1 MATPKELHD
10 KKRKLSFFGAPCDL
24 GASTRGTNMGPAALR
39 IARLVE
45 TKIEMGYDAEDLGD
59 VTLLST
65 FSDELIRKSA
75 AHEGNY
81 ARAPEIARWTR
92 AIEVKMLEIFKAGR
106 LPVFMG
112 GDHSLSIGT
121 LAAAAKHARQFK
133 RKLFVLWVDAHADF
147 NTPATSPSGNVHG
160 MTLAVACG
168 EPGLDIFRDEDFALI
183 PPSQVFMIGIRQ
195 IDKGERR
202 LLEDRGVNVID
213 MPQIDET
220 GVAVQMRRILEKV
233 RKENG
238 MLHVSLDADFLDP
251 VIAPGVGTPVQ
262 GGATYREAHLV
273 MEMLEDSGL
282 MTSLDLVEV
291 NPFLDERGKTA
302 LLIVDLCASLFGRS
316 ILDRPIYSPGRKS

>member
-1 MATPKELHD
+1 MAAITELHD
-10 KKRKLSFFGAPCDL
+10 MKRKLAIFGVPCDI
-24 GASTRGTNMGPAALR
+24 GASTRGTNMGPASLR
-39 IARLVE
+39 IARLAE
-45 TKIEMGYDAEDLGD
+45 TMREMGYDVDDLGD
-59 VTLLST
+59 VRPDAQTIHET
-65 FSDELIRKSA
+65 IPVG
-75 AHEGNY
+75 EGNY
-81 ARAPEIARWTR
+81 YRAPYIAHWTR
-92 AIEVKMLEIFKAGR
+92 AVEVRARKILDQGALPIML
-106 LPVFMG
+106 G
-112 GDHSLSIGT
+112 GDHSLSIGS
-121 LAAAAKHARQFK
+121 LAAAAKHARHLK

-147 NTPATSPSGNVHG
+147 NTPATSPSGNAHG

-168 EPGLDIFRDEDFALI
+168 EEGLDIFRDKDFALI

-202 LLEDRGVNVID
+202 LLEDRGVNVVD

-220 GVAVQMRRILEKV
+220 GVAVQMRKILERV

-316 ILDRPIYSPGRKS
+316 ILDRPIYAPGRK

>member
-1 MATPKELHD
+1 MAAVPEPHQ
-10 KKRKLSFFGAPCDL
+10 KKRRLALLGAPCDL
-24 GASTRGTNMGPAALR
+24 GASLRGTNMGPASLR
-39 IARLVE
+39 VARLAE
-45 TKIEMGYDAEDLGD
+45 TIREMGFDIEDRGD
-59 VTLLST
+59 V
-65 FSDELIRKSA
+65 EKGA
-75 AHEGNY
+75 AIASSNAEVLAGNY
-81 ARAPEIARWTR
+81 AKAPEIAAWTKSVETGAR
-92 AIEVKMLEIFKAGR
+92 KIFSDGL
-106 LPVFMG
+106 LPIFMG

-121 LAAAAKHARQFK
+121 LAAAAKHARQLK

-168 EPGLDIFRDEDFALI
+168 EPGLDVFRDADFALI

-202 LLEDRGVNVID
+202 LLEERGVNVID

-220 GVAVQMRRILEKV
+220 GVAVQMRKILERV

-251 VIAPGVGTPVQ
+251 LIAPGVGTPVQ

-302 LLIVDLCASLFGRS
+302 HLIVDLCASLFGRS
-316 ILDRPIYSPGRKS
+316 ILDRPIYAPGRK

>member
-1 MATPKELHD
+1 MTLRTWAICAVLTDGCPNPQ
-10 KKRKLSFFGAPCDL
+10 AI
-24 GASTRGTNMGPAALR
+24 RG
-39 IARLVE
+39 
-45 TKIEMGYDAEDLGD
+45 
-59 VTLLST
+59 
-65 FSDELIRKSA
+65 
-75 AHEGNY
+75 GNY
-81 ARAPEIARWTR
+81 HRAPHIAAGPVLSKPRRWKIS
-92 AIEVKMLEIFKAGR
+92 AQGA
-106 LPVFMG
+106 LPIFMG

-121 LAAAAKHARQFK
+121 LAAAAKHARQLK

-183 PPSQVFMIGIRQ
+183 PPNQVFMIGIRQ

-220 GVAVQMRRILEKV
+220 GVAVQMRKILERV

>member
-1 MATPKELHD
+1 MAAAAELHQN
-10 KKRKLSFFGAPCDL
+10 KRRLALFGAPCDL
-24 GASTRGTNMGPAALR
+24 GASLRGTNMGPASLR
-39 IARLVE
+39 VARLAE
-45 TKIEMGYDAEDLGD
+45 TVREMGYDIEDRGD
-59 VTLLST
+59 VGKVGEPVSVPGLT
-65 FSDELIRKSA
+65 
-75 AHEGNY
+75 GNY
-81 ARAPEIARWTR
+81 AKAPEISLWTR
-92 AIEVKMLEIFKAGR
+92 AIESEALKIFSEGA

-112 GDHSLSIGT
+112 GDHSLAIGT
-121 LAAAAKHARQFK
+121 LAAASKHARQLK

-147 NTPATSPSGNVHG
+147 NTPETSPSGNVHG

-168 EPGLDIFRDEDFALI
+168 ELGLDIFRDKDFALI
-183 PPSQVFMIGIRQ
+183 PPAQVFMIGIRQ

-202 LLEDRGVNVID
+202 LLEDRGVNVVD

-220 GVAVQMRRILEKV
+220 GVAVQMRKILERV

-316 ILDRPIYSPGRKS
+316 ILDRPIYAPGRK

>member
-1 MATPKELHD
+1 MAAAELHST
-10 KKRKLSFFGAPCDL
+10 KRRLVLFGAPCDI
-24 GASTRGTNMGPAALR
+24 GASTRGANMGPSALR
-39 IARLVE
+39 IARLAE
-45 TKIEMGYDAEDLGD
+45 TIREMGYDADDRGDLAVLTDALPEPANPG
-59 VTLLST
+59 S
-65 FSDELIRKSA
+65 
-75 AHEGNY
+75 GNY
-81 ARAPEIARWTR
+81 YRAPFIAAWTR
-92 AIEVKMLEIFKAGR
+92 AVEAETLKIFEESALPIML
-106 LPVFMG
+106 G

-121 LAAAAKHARQFK
+121 LAAAAKHARHLK

-168 EPGLDIFRDEDFALI
+168 EPGLDIFRGDDFALI

-202 LLEDRGVNVID
+202 LLEDRGVNVVD

-220 GVAVQMRRILEKV
+220 GVAVQMRKILERV

-291 NPFLDERGKTA
+291 NPFLDERGRTA
-302 LLIVDLCASLFGRS
+302 ILIVDLCASLFGRS
-316 ILDRPIYSPGRKS
+316 ILDRPIYAPGRK